1 MGQSLSQLYIH
12 LTFSTKDRKPC
23 IKEAWE
29 VQLHECI
36 AGILNKYDCYALIMN
51 TVADHVHVL
60 FHLSKNH
67 ALSKIVDEVKTE
79 SANWLKSID
88 DDNKD
93 FSWHTGY
100 AAFSVS
106 HFQVDVV
113 ARSIQ
118 NQKSHHGQ
126 QTYKEEID
134 EIMKKLGVIEYDAAY
149 FWN

>member
-1 MGQSLSQLYIH
+1 MGQSLSQHYIH
-12 LTFSTKDRKPC
+12 LTFSTKDRKPY
-23 IKEAWE
+23 IKETWE
-29 VQLHECI
+29 VELHGCI
-36 AGILNKYDCYALIMN
+36 ARILNKYDCYALIIN

-60 FHLSKNH
+60 FHLSKDY
-67 ALSKIVDEVKTE
+67 ALSKIVDEVKTG
-79 SANWLKSID
+79 STNWMKAID

-93 FSWHTGY
+93 FSWHAGY

-118 NQKSHHGQ
+118 NQKNHHSQ
-126 QTYKEEID
+126 KTYQEEID

-149 FWN
+149 YWN